1 MWAGAGG
8 GRGGGGGRGVGRH
21 PPEREAIGQMVE
33 TDSHLT
39 VYQHLF
45 TGFFFFCFFKI
56 TVSCVSFYSDV
67 EI

>member
-1 MWAGAGG
+1 MWAGAVG
-8 GRGGGGGRGVGRH
+8 GRGGVGGRGVGRH
-21 PPEREAIGQMVE
+21 PPGREAIGQMVD

-45 TGFFFFCFFKI
+45 TGFFFFFLLKS
-56 TVSCVSFYSDV
+56 VSCVSFYSEV